1 MRSGLLGCG
10 RFSRTLEAMDSLV
23 ASESRA
29 VAKYGP
35 EDLTRWERRMEL
47 PLMVGALVF
56 LAAYALPILMPERP
70 RWLTLLGLAASAAS
84 WVLFLI
90 DFMVRVGLAPD
101 RRRYL
106 RRHWPDLLVLALP
119 LLRPLRLLRLLVVL
133 NVLHRRVGGR
143 VRGRIVVYVVVG
155 SLLLA
160 FCAALAELDAERGA
174 PGANIENFGDSFW
187 WAMTTMTTVGYG
199 DHYPVTAIGRCV
211 AVTLMIGGVAMLG
224 VVTATLAS
232 WLVEAVQNERQETVD
247 LQAEVRALHAKLDQ
261 LLGSGPTDSDAG
273 PDPE

>member
-1 MRSGLLGCG
+1 M
-10 RFSRTLEAMDSLV
+10 ESLV
-23 ASESRA
+23 ASENRA
-29 VAKYGP
+29 VPKYGP
-35 EDLTRWERRMEL
+35 EELTRWERRMEF

-101 RRRYL
+101 RRQYL

-174 PGANIENFGDSFW
+174 RGANIETFGDSFW

-247 LQAEVRALHAKLDQ
+247 LQAEVRALHAKLDL
-261 LLGSGPTDSDAG
+261 LLGSGAGDSE
-273 PDPE
+273 PDPR